1 MPHSRRIL
9 LVEDHE
15 DTRDLITL
23 VLEDED
29 YVVTTDITFAG
40 ALKSAATNEFDLYIL
55 DTYLPDGSG
64 FDLCEHIRMFDSATP
79 ILFYSGA
86 AYDGDKLKAI
96 RAGAQ
101 GYLVKPCSFAE
112 LLRAVASLISRVPS
126 SQHISKSRD
135 LVA

>member
-9 LVEDHE
+9 FIEDHE
-15 DTRDLITL
+15 DTRELITL
-23 VLEDED
+23 VLEHEG
-29 YVVTTDITFAG
+29 YVVTTEITLAG
-40 ALKSAATNEFDLYIL
+40 ALKTAATNEFDLYVL
-55 DTYLPDGSG
+55 DTCLPDGSG
-64 FDLCEHIRMFDSATP
+64 FELCERIRMFDSATP

-86 AYDGDKLKAI
+86 AYDGDKLEAI

-112 LLRAVASLISRVPS
+112 LLRTVASLISRVPS
-126 SQHISKSRD
+126 SQHISKARD

>member
-9 LVEDHE
+9 LIEDHE
-15 DTRDLITL
+15 DTLDLITL
-23 VLEDED
+23 VLEHED
-29 YVVTTDITFAG
+29 YVVTTDTTIAG
-40 ALKSAATNEFDLYIL
+40 ALKSAVTNEFGLYIL

-64 FDLCEHIRMFDSATP
+64 FELCERIRMFDSATP

-86 AYDGDKLKAI
+86 AYDADKLKAI

-112 LLRAVASLISRVPS
+112 LLRTVGSLISRVPS
-126 SQHISKSRD
+126 SQHISKARV

>member
-1 MPHSRRIL
+1 MPHNRRIL
-9 LVEDHE
+9 LIEDHE

-23 VLEDED
+23 VLEHED
-29 YVVTTDITFAG
+29 YLVTTDITLAG

-64 FDLCEHIRMFDSATP
+64 FDLCERIRMFDSVTP

-86 AYDGDKLKAI
+86 AYDADKLKAI

-126 SQHISKSRD
+126 SHHFSKARD